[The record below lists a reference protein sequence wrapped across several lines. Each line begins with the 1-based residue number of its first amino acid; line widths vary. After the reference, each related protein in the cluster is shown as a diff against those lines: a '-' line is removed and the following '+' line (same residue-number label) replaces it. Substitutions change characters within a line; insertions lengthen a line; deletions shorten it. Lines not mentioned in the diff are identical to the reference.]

1 MVGRAT
7 TFLVALAVTVALSVG
22 LASAGLAGTGVGA
35 AFNPGKTNMVD
46 TLSSLVGSTPS
57 MLKVDIGYGTALDL
71 RVGPSTTPA
80 DQKAAAPMKGDAR
93 AMVANLTA
101 AKVVAIES
109 ESCIFRLYEGGAS
122 SIAPPRCMR
131 YFYKM

>member
-1 MVGRAT
+1 M
-7 TFLVALAVTVALSVG
+7 
-22 LASAGLAGTGVGA
+22 GA

-80 DQKAAAPMKGDAR
+80 DQKAAAPH
-93 AMVANLTA
+93 
-101 AKVVAIES
+101 
-109 ESCIFRLYEGGAS
+109 EGGLPGHGRQLDRNQGGRHRIRIVHIQAL
-122 SIAPPRCMR
+122 
-131 YFYKM
+131 

>member
-1 MVGRAT
+1 MGRAT
-7 TFLVALAVTVALSVG
+7 TFLVALAVIVAHSAG
-22 LASAGLAGTGVGA
+22 LASAALAGTGVGA

-71 RVGPSTTPA
+71 RVGPSTIPA
-80 DQKAAAPMKGDAR
+80 DQKTIAPMKVDSQ

-101 AKVVAIES
+101 TKVVAIES

-122 SIAPPRCMR
+122 GTATPDA
-131 YFYKM
+131 